1 MNKYRKDF
9 PFFKA
14 IDEHNANENNHLVYF
29 DTSATAQRPYLVLNA
44 MSHFY
49 ATENANPLRGL
60 YTLSERATQAY
71 EHSRETVAKFIN
83 AKYSSEIIFT
93 RNTTESL
100 NLVAYSYGL
109 SNVKA
114 GDEICITI
122 MEHHSNI
129 VPWQMVCRQTGAK
142 LVYMECDKKTGIISD
157 EEINSKITSKTK
169 IVSCVHISNV
179 LGVINPVKKIADRA
193 HSVGAVMIVDG
204 AQSTPHIPVDVQD
217 LGADF
222 FAMSGHKLCG
232 PMGIGALYGRK
243 ELLEKMQSVRKSGLT
258 FAPEAGTQRLRDVIN
273 KNVTEEEIMNTC
285 RIAFEGGASA
295 VKLYFMIGL
304 PTETDEDIKGIAY
317 TAQRIV
323 DLFYSLPIKRV
334 RGLNVTISLST
345 FVPKPFT
352 PFQWEPQITL
362 DEIERR
368 QKLLIETVG
377 RNKHIRVNY
386 HDGKTSVLEGVFAR
400 GDRRLGKVI
409 YNAYKRGCQLDGW
422 NEHFKFDEWMN
433 AIEEEGLTVAE
444 YCNRKRDFDEPL
456 PWDII
461 NCGVSKAFLQR
472 ECEKAYRAETTP
484 NCKEKC
490 SGCGIN
496 KICKGDVCP

>member
-14 IDEHNANENNHLVYF
+14 IDEHNANENNQLVYF

-142 LVYMECDKKTGIISD
+142 LVFMKCDKKTGIISD

-179 LGVINPVKKIADRA
+179 LGVINPIKKIADRA
-193 HSVGAVMIVDG
+193 HSVGAVMIIDG

-232 PMGIGALYGRK
+232 PM
-243 ELLEKMQSVRKSGLT
+243 
-258 FAPEAGTQRLRDVIN
+258 
-273 KNVTEEEIMNTC
+273 
-285 RIAFEGGASA
+285 
-295 VKLYFMIGL
+295 
-304 PTETDEDIKGIAY
+304 
-317 TAQRIV
+317 
-323 DLFYSLPIKRV
+323 
-334 RGLNVTISLST
+334 
-345 FVPKPFT
+345 
-352 PFQWEPQITL
+352 
-362 DEIERR
+362 
-368 QKLLIETVG
+368 
-377 RNKHIRVNY
+377 
-386 HDGKTSVLEGVFAR
+386 
-400 GDRRLGKVI
+400 
-409 YNAYKRGCQLDGW
+409 
-422 NEHFKFDEWMN
+422 
-433 AIEEEGLTVAE
+433 
-444 YCNRKRDFDEPL
+444 
-456 PWDII
+456 
-461 NCGVSKAFLQR
+461 
-472 ECEKAYRAETTP
+472 
-484 NCKEKC
+484 
-490 SGCGIN
+490 
-496 KICKGDVCP
+496 